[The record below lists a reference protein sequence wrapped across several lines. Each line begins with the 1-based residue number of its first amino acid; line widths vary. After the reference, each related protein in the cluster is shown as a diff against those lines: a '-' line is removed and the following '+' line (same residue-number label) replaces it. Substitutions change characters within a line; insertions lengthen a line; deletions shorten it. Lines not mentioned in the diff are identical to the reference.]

1 MMREYET
8 IYVLKPE
15 LDDKSAKA
23 FMLKMKEVVADKGGK
38 NVQVTCMGRRKLAWL
53 RDKHQRGIF
62 VNHTYLGMPGLSKE
76 IERLLGIDDSVMLR
90 QTMLL
95 AKNVDE
101 TSKPELEDVLT
112 IEVVRDRREQTQSYF
127 SDDRDNAEPMSADD
141 VRSRPS
147 RSEMVN

>member
-1 MMREYET
+1 
-8 IYVLKPE
+8 
-15 LDDKSAKA
+15 
-23 FMLKMKEVVADKGGK
+23 
-38 NVQVTCMGRRKLAWL
+38 
-53 RDKHQRGIF
+53 
-62 VNHTYLGMPGLSKE
+62 
-76 IERLLGIDDSVMLR
+76 MLR